1 MPPEPSVSLHAGGV
15 VSSYPGVRAHVRR
28 EWRGKSGSSG
38 ARKRGREGVG
48 PWIYLEETGAR
59 LYLCEK
65 LTPEAHSKPQ
75 AETGFLAYRF
85 EGRKKT
91 PRTGNLVWHLICK
104 GGRMQELLLAEYVIR
119 HISLLLAAL
128 TKLVQN

>member
-1 MPPEPSVSLHAGGV
+1 MCAGSG
-15 VSSYPGVRAHVRR
+15 GERAAAA
-28 EWRGKSGSSG
+28 EQEE
-38 ARKRGREGVG
+38 RGREGVG
-48 PWIYLEETGAR
+48 PWINLEETRAR

-91 PRTGNLVWHLICK
+91 P
-104 GGRMQELLLAEYVIR
+104 
-119 HISLLLAAL
+119 
-128 TKLVQN
+128 